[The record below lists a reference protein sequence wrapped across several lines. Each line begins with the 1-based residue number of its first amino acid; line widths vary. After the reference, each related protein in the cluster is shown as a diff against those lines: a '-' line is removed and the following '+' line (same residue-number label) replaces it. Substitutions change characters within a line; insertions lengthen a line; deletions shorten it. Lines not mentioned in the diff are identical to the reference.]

1 MGFGA
6 SPRNDP
12 PARSMLIIGE
22 TTVTKLSR
30 LSKAN
35 KSKLDALLI
44 KIKPGDEDKISSK
57 TKSLDGII
65 WGASASKFDN
75 NIDKLKQAGCDFI
88 VFDSNLTLASVIND
102 PDLAKF
108 LNVSEDITDSSASA
122 IHELPID
129 GTVFS
134 PKSSSPLTVDDIIHI
149 QKIGGML
156 GKIFV
161 IEIDETIN
169 LDDVEAIR
177 ETGTHIL
184 KLDASGSYVGELAQY
199 LDNLPTKRDRRKN
212 KTDIIPQI
220 PAGPSFSSG
229 LEDDGHDH

>member
-1 MGFGA
+1 M
-6 SPRNDP
+6 PLP
-12 PARSMLIIGE
+12 
-22 TTVTKLSR
+22 V
-30 LSKAN
+30 
-35 KSKLDALLI
+35 
-44 KIKPGDEDKISSK
+44 SS
-57 TKSLDGII
+57 
-65 WGASASKFDN
+65 
-75 NIDKLKQAGCDFI
+75 
-88 VFDSNLTLASVIND
+88 
-102 PDLAKF
+102 
-108 LNVSEDITDSSASA
+108 
-122 IHELPID
+122 
-129 GTVFS
+129 VFS